1 MCRFSNTNGLSQC
14 NVKGRN
20 CGFERPTHG
29 QKIERWAFLRARR
42 HSSKV
47 RKRNKN
53 VSTAFCAEV
62 EERVALMAPATDQLS
77 ACDPGLHV
85 SGRYVTRPDAG
96 SIVYDWPGVTVA
108 VAVKS
113 AGGEGDAAAPE
124 SEVNFDMDGGGNLF
138 SVLQDGRCVNCCV
151 SACFH
156 SYFGDSSL

>member
-1 MCRFSNTNGLSQC
+1 
-14 NVKGRN
+14 
-20 CGFERPTHG
+20 
-29 QKIERWAFLRARR
+29 
-42 HSSKV
+42 
-47 RKRNKN
+47 
-53 VSTAFCAEV
+53 
-62 EERVALMAPATDQLS
+62 MAPATDQLS

-156 SYFGDSSL
+156 SYLVILPFDTTLAAFQANRGFENGFGSPLVPNQNSHGIRQGGQRHFSREAYRTPG